1 VVDEVEV
8 EEELDDVQVVGMHQP
23 RRSLQNQR
31 LALSTSSPS
40 TTASSS
46 PKSPAAVQQQ
56 LVNKQR
62 PLSLSRSAHSN
73 VNNDAHNLAAGQR
86 VRFVEAGGSGSNNS
100 SNNSTGVRPNTQ
112 QPQQS
117 KSSENILDDYVK
129 TGIKNS
135 ATIERMFDQR

>member
-1 VVDEVEV
+1 MVDEVEV
-8 EEELDDVQVVGMHQP
+8 EEELDDVQVVAMHQP

-46 PKSPAAVQQQ
+46 PKSPAVQQQ
-56 LVNKQR
+56 LANKQR

-73 VNNDAHNLAAGQR
+73 VNNDAHNSAAGQR